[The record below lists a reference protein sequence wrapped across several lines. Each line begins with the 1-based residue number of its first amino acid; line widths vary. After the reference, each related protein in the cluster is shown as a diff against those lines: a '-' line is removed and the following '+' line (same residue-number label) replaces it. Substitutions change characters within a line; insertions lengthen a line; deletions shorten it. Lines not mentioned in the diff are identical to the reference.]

1 MQSTGDVGDKLT
13 DPYSVSPLDL
23 KRSRKD
29 SSSQHRLPIFLD
41 FGLFCFHITL
51 EYSVLRGHVADVPV
65 ITGMVPMSSFIITRN
80 SPSPKETATMRVLY
94 SQSPP

>member
-1 MQSTGDVGDKLT
+1 LSPTSPVLCITTRLQKFRLISKGVGKTRQVNT
-13 DPYSVSPLDL
+13 DCLF
-23 KRSRKD
+23 
-29 SSSQHRLPIFLD
+29 FLV
-41 FGLFCFHITL
+41 FGLFVFHMTL

-80 SPSPKETATMRVLY
+80 SSSPKETATMRVLY